1 MLATTA
7 LEDTR
12 QFLEQMSLPN
22 VMDATMLLRD
32 EESMDEFVP
41 HFFAFLSVASAEEV
55 LLRWIICIQTYKHT
69 YVCIYIHTYIHI
81 VPYTRART
89 HTQTHTH
96 THTHTHRWIEM
107 RMNQILQCN
116 NEVN

>member
-1 MLATTA
+1 MLATTV

-12 QFLEQMSLPN
+12 QFLEQMSLAN

-55 LLRWIICIQTYKHT
+55 LLRWIIYIQTYKHT
-69 YVCIYIHTYIHI
+69 YVCMYIHTYIHTYIHI
-81 VPYTRART
+81 VPYTRARAHT
-89 HTQTHTH
+89 HKHTH
-96 THTHTHRWIEM
+96 THTHTGGLR
-107 RMNQILQCN
+107 
-116 NEVN
+116 